1 MKRHYLEYLTDV
13 IREKWYD
20 LALSNY
26 GEEGN
31 DYTFGELAEKV
42 LRLHALFRKLGI
54 KKGDHIA
61 LSGRNSA
68 NWAVAYL
75 AIASYEGVVVS
86 ILQDFKAEDIKQL
99 LLHSDAKMMFCG
111 PFVWKDLQNE
121 DLSFLDAV
129 VSLTDFGFLQ
139 AKEEHRA
146 SVTREVIDDEFTA
159 EYPNGLHPENV
170 HFFAD
175 PDKLAIINYT
185 SGSTGNPKGVML
197 NGRALSNNVEIAFD
211 LLPIPKDCMRL
222 VSILPLAHAFGQ
234 LADFLYPLC
243 GGCHIY
249 FLTKTPT
256 PTILLKA
263 LGDVKPYIVTM
274 VPLVIEKIYK
284 AKMAAK
290 VGKPIVRALWKVP
303 VIGDVVRSK
312 VKGALKS
319 SFGGHVRYFLLGGA
333 ALNAE
338 VEDCL
343 MDIHFP
349 LSIGY
354 GMTECGPLISGK
366 HPRQFKARSCGAI
379 VANMQAKI
387 DNPNAEGVGEVLV
400 KGENCMLGY
409 YKNEEATKAAFT
421 EDGWMRT
428 GDLGKL
434 DKKNYIY
441 LKGRNKTMILGASGQ
456 NIYPED
462 IESKLN
468 NLPSISESV
477 VVEREGK
484 LVALVFPDEQ
494 TTRRSSVEDIQK
506 LMKENLQRLNKLM
519 PGYSQVSNIELQEQP
534 FEKTPKKS
542 IKRFLYK

>member
-1 MKRHYLEYLTDV
+1 M

-31 DYTFGELAEKV
+31 DYTFGELAEKIY
-42 LRLHALFRKLGI
+42 RLHMLFRRMGL

-61 LSGRNSA
+61 LSGRNCA

-75 AIASYEGVVVS
+75 AVASYEGVIVS
-86 ILQDFKAEDIKQL
+86 ILQDFKAEDIRQL
-99 LLHSDAKMMFCG
+99 LIHSDAKVMFCG
-111 PFVWKDLQNE
+111 PFVWRELEKEN
-121 DLSFLDAV
+121 LDFMDAII
-129 VSLTDFGFLQ
+129 SLTDFSFLRG
-139 AKEEHRA
+139 KEEMV
-146 SVTREVIDDEFTA
+146 SITRDSIDEEFTA
-159 EYPNGLHPENV
+159 EYPYGLHPENV
-170 HFFAD
+170 SLFAD

-197 NGRALSNNVEIAFD
+197 TGRSLSNNVEIAFD
-211 LLPIPKDCMRL
+211 LLPVPKDCMQV

-234 LADFLYPLC
+234 LADFLYPLSA
-243 GGCHIY
+243 GCHIY
-249 FLTKTPT
+249 YLTKTPT

-263 LGDVKPYIVTM
+263 LGEVKPYIVTM

-290 VGKPIVRALWKVP
+290 VGKPIVRALWHVP
-303 VIGDVVRSK
+303 GVGDLVRSQ
-312 VKGALKS
+312 VKKALKS
-319 SFGGHVRYFLLGGA
+319 SFGGNVRYFLLGGA

-366 HPRQFKARSCGAI
+366 HPRQFRARSCGAI

-409 YKNEEATKAAFT
+409 YKNDEATKASFT

-428 GDLGKL
+428 GDLGML
-434 DKKNYIY
+434 DKRNFIY
-441 LKGRNKTMILGASGQ
+441 LKGRNKTMILSANGQ

-468 NLPSISESV
+468 NLPSVSESV

-494 TTRRSSVEDIQK
+494 ATKRSSLEEVQA
-506 LMKENLQRLNKLM
+506 LMQQNLQKLNKLM
-519 PGYSQVSNIELQEQP
+519 PGYSQVANIELQETP

>member
-42 LRLHALFRKLGI
+42 LRLHGLFRKLGL

-61 LSGRNSA
+61 LSGRNCA
-68 NWAVAYL
+68 NWVVAYL

-111 PFVWKDLQNE
+111 PFVWKDLQHE

-129 VSLTDFGFLQ
+129 VSLSDFSFLTG
-139 AKEEHRA
+139 KEE
-146 SVTREVIDDEFTA
+146 VVNGITREMIDDDFTEA
-159 EYPNGLHPENV
+159 YPNGLHPENV

-197 NGRALSNNVEIAFD
+197 NGRSLSNNVEIAFD
-211 LLPIPKDCMRL
+211 LLPVPKDCMQL
-222 VSILPLAHAFGQ
+222 VSILPLAHAYGQ
-234 LADFLYPLC
+234 LADFLYPLSA
-243 GGCHIY
+243 GCHVY

-263 LGDVKPYIVTM
+263 LADVKPYIVTM

-290 VGKPIVRALWKVP
+290 VTKPIVRALWKVP
-303 VIGDVVRSK
+303 GIGDIVRSK
-312 VKGALKS
+312 VKSALKS
-319 SFGGHVRYFLLGGA
+319 SFGGNVRYFLLGGA

-343 MDIHFP
+343 LDIHFP
-349 LSIGY
+349 LTIGY
-354 GMTECGPLISGK
+354 GMTECGPLISGR
-366 HPRQFKARSCGAI
+366 HPRHFKARSCGSI

-387 DNPNAEGVGEVLV
+387 ENPNEDGVGEVLV

-409 YKNEEATKAAFT
+409 YKNEEATKAVFT

-468 NLPSISESV
+468 NLPSVSESV

-494 TTRRSSVEDIQK
+494 ATRRTSLEDMEE
-506 LMKENLQRLNKLM
+506 LMRENLKKLNKLM

>member
-20 LALSNY
+20 IALSNY

-31 DYTFGELAEKV
+31 DYTFGEMAEQIM
-42 LRLHALFRKLGI
+42 RLHAMFRLLGL
-54 KKGDHIA
+54 KKGDKIA
-61 LSGRNSA
+61 LSGRNCA

-75 AIASYEGVVVS
+75 SIATYEAVVVS
-86 ILQDFKAEDIKQL
+86 ILQDFKAEDINQL
-99 LLHSDAKMMFCG
+99 LIHSDAKIMFCG
-111 PFVWKDLQNE
+111 SFVWKDLQE
-121 DLSFLDAV
+121 QDLSTQQAII
-129 VSLTDFGFLQ
+129 SLTDFSVL
-139 AKEEHRA
+139 RA
-146 SVTREVIDDEFTA
+146 SDEVRNTITPDAIEEEYRREIPGD
-159 EYPNGLHPENV
+159 LHPENI
-170 HFFAD
+170 HFWAD

-197 NGRALSNNVEIAFD
+197 NGRALSNNVEVAHQ
-211 LLPIPKDCMRL
+211 LLPIPKNCMQL

-234 LADFLYPLC
+234 LADFLYPLT

-256 PTILLKA
+256 PTLLLKA
-263 LGDVKPYIVTM
+263 LGEVKPYIVTM

-284 AKMAAK
+284 AKISAK
-290 VGKPIVRALWKVP
+290 ISKGIVRALWKVP
-303 VIGDVVRSK
+303 GIGDI
-312 VKGALKS
+312 VKSQVKKALQH
-319 SFGGHVRYFLLGGA
+319 SFGGNVRYFLLGGA

-343 MDIHFP
+343 LDIHFP

-366 HPRQFKARSCGAI
+366 HPRQFRARSCGSI
-379 VANMQAKI
+379 VANMEIKI
-387 DNPNAEGVGEVLV
+387 DNPNSEGIGEVLV
-400 KGENCMLGY
+400 KGENVMLGY

-428 GDLGKL
+428 GDLGYL
-434 DKKNYIY
+434 DKRNFIY

-468 NLPSISESV
+468 NLPSVAESV
-477 VVEREGK
+477 VVERQGK
-484 LVALVFPDEQ
+484 LVALVFPDEAASKKM
-494 TTRRSSVEDIQK
+494 TMTDIEQ
-506 LMKENLQRLNKLM
+506 MMRENLQKLNKLI
-519 PGYSQVSNIELQEQP
+519 PGYSQVSNIEIKDEP

>member
-1 MKRHYLEYLTDV
+1 MKRHYLEYMTDV

-31 DYTFGELAEKV
+31 DYTYGELAEKI
-42 LRLHALFRKLGI
+42 LRLHGLFRMLGL
-54 KKGDHIA
+54 KKGDHVA
-61 LSGRNSA
+61 LSGRNCA

-75 AIASYEGVVVS
+75 AVASYEGVVVS

-99 LLHSDAKMMFCG
+99 LIHSDAKMMFCG
-111 PFVWKDLQNE
+111 PYVWKDLQNE
-121 DLSFLDAV
+121 DLSFLDVV
-129 VSLTDFGFLQ
+129 VSLTDFGFLRV
-139 AKEEHRA
+139 KDEF
-146 SVTREVIDDEFTA
+146 SSITREKVDDEFTEA
-159 EYPNGLHPENV
+159 YPHGLHPENV
-170 HFFAD
+170 NFFAD

-197 NGRALSNNVEIAFD
+197 TGRSLSNNVEIGMD
-211 LLPIPKDCMRL
+211 LLPVPKDCAQL

-234 LADFLYPLC
+234 LADMLLPLSY
-243 GGCHIY
+243 GVHVY
-249 FLTKTPT
+249 YLTKTPT
-256 PTILLKA
+256 PAILLKA
-263 LGDVKPYIVTM
+263 LADVRPYMVTM

-290 VGKPIVRALWKVP
+290 VTKPIVRALWKAP
-303 VIGDVVRSK
+303 VIGSIVRAK
-312 VKGALKS
+312 VKTALQK
-319 SFGGHVRYFLLGGA
+319 SFGGNVRYFLLGGA

-343 MDIHFP
+343 LDIHFP
-349 LSIGY
+349 LTIGY
-354 GMTECGPLISGK
+354 GMTECGPLISGR
-366 HPRQFKARSCGAI
+366 HPRHFKARSCGSI
-379 VANMQAKI
+379 VANMQARI
-387 DNPNAEGVGEVLV
+387 ENPNAEGVGEVVV
-400 KGENCMLGY
+400 KGENCMIGY
-409 YKNEEATKAAFT
+409 YKNDEETARCFT

-428 GDLGKL
+428 GDLGCL
-434 DKKNYIY
+434 DKKKYIY

-468 NLPSISESV
+468 NLPSVSESV

-494 TTRRSSVEDIQK
+494 VTRRSSMEEVQE
-506 LMKENLQRLNKLM
+506 LMRENLKKLNKVM
-519 PGYSQVSNIELQEQP
+519 PGYSQVSNIELREQP

-542 IKRFLYK
+542 IKRFMYK